1 MARILIVED
10 DRAELSGLVE
20 LLTRAG
26 YEVEGASS
34 FEEGR
39 HALARTTPDVLIAD
53 IRLKAFNGLHLVIL
67 GRQTRPEM
75 AAIAMSAYED
85 ATLTAEARRQ
95 GAEFLIKPFDPAEL
109 LDLVGQIIARHALGN
124 GRRWPRKMIPGGMPA
139 LAAEMPVTILDASY
153 GGLRLEGA
161 QRAVDALPTYF
172 EVIVPALA
180 LSIRARSVWSLRQP
194 SGVLQCGV
202 AFAEGQ
208 PDTERQWRIAVDR
221 MATC

>member
-39 HALARTTPDVLIAD
+39 QALARTTPDVLIAD

-67 GRQTRPEM
+67 GRQARPEM

-85 ATLTAEARRQ
+85 ATLATEAGRQ
-95 GAEFLIKPFDPAEL
+95 GARFLLKPFDPADFL
-109 LDLVGQIIARHALGN
+109 ALVAETVSNVAGN
-124 GRRWPRKMIPGGMPA
+124 GRRWPRKAIPGGMPA
-139 LAAEMPVTILDASY
+139 LADDSPVVILDASY
-153 GGLRLEGA
+153 GGLRLERPQPAYGE
-161 QRAVDALPTYF
+161 LPAYF
-172 EVIVPALA
+172 DVIVPALA
-180 LSIRARSVWSLRQP
+180 LSIRARPVWSVRTQ
-194 SGVLQCGV
+194 SGTFQCGV
-202 AFAEGQ
+202 AVAEGQ
-208 PDTERQWRIAVDR
+208 PETERQWRVAVDR
-221 MATC
+221 MVAC